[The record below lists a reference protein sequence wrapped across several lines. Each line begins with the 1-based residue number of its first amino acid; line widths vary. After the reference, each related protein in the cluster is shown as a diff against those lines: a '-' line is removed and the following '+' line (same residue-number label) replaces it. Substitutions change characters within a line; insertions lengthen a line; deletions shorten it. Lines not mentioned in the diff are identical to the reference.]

1 MSHRT
6 RNTITISIISFFC
19 ISCILGGSYLI
30 YRQKTGTVSTA
41 SVTACKK
48 IRRAEICNG
57 FWTYDSKIQ
66 FGEVENANSDDLGAK
81 VQVLVTQNGAVKPS
95 LSLPIALFLIAF
107 GIAFMG
113 IRWWQTEAYR
123 E

>member
-1 MSHRT
+1 MNHK
-6 RNTITISIISFFC
+6 NQNLVTIGLISLFSISFL
-19 ISCILGGSYLI
+19 LGGTYLI
-30 YRQKTGTVSTA
+30 YNQKTGTVSTA
-41 SVTACKK
+41 SVTACTK

-57 FWTYDSKIQ
+57 FWTYDNRIQ

-81 VQVLVTQNGAVKPS
+81 VQVIVTQERAVKPT
-95 LSLPIALFLIAF
+95 LTLPIALYLIAF

-113 IRWWQTEAYR
+113 IRWWQTEAYK